1 MDKIL
6 SETTGRIAPVRLPGW
21 FRQEVPRDISLVKN
35 RIREFE
41 QAGLHTVCKS
51 ARCPN
56 LGGCFE
62 RNSVTFMIMG
72 DSCSRNCSF
81 CAVSKSLPRPLDL
94 SEPYNLALTIRKL
107 GLEYIVLTSVTRD
120 DLTFGG
126 ASHYARCTRLIQSLN
141 PGKKIELLIP
151 DFRNDPAA
159 LELVIGSKPDVIA
172 HNLETVEGLYPR
184 VRPLAGYKGSL
195 EVLRKIKELGFAGWT
210 KSGIMLGFGES
221 EDEVLRTIADLK
233 EADCDILTIGQY
245 LAPSPGHIPV
255 QEFIAPE
262 KFEFY
267 KNKAQGLGFKAVF
280 SGPLVRSSFRA
291 GEVYK
296 EVDAFGLPGQAGQ

>member
-1 MDKIL
+1 MRMP
-6 SETTGRIAPVRLPGW
+6 EW
-21 FRQEVPRDISLVKN
+21 FRQEIPRNISLVKN
-35 RIREFE
+35 RIEEFE

-56 LGGCFE
+56 LGGCFQA
-62 RNSVTFMIMG
+62 NSVTFMIMG

-81 CAVSKSLPRPLDL
+81 CAVNKSWPRPLDL
-94 SEPYNLALTIRKL
+94 SEPYKLALTIRKL

-126 ASHYARCTRLIQSLN
+126 ASHYVRCVRLIQSLN

-151 DFRNDPAA
+151 DFRNDTRA
-159 LELVIGSKPDVIA
+159 LELVIGSRPDIIA
-172 HNLETVEGLYPR
+172 HNLETVESLYLR
-184 VRPLAGYKGSL
+184 VRPLAGGFGKGKPNHGPLASYQGSL
-195 EVLRKIKELGFAGWT
+195 EVLKKIKELGFAGWT

-221 EDEVLRTIADLK
+221 EEVVLKALADLK
-233 EADCDILTIGQY
+233 KADCDIITLGQY
-245 LAPSPGHIPV
+245 LAPSPRHFPV
-255 QEFIAPE
+255 QEFIPPE

-267 KNKAQGLGFKAVF
+267 KDKAQELGFKAVS
-280 SGPLVRSSFRA
+280 SGPLVRSSYRA

-296 EVDAFGLPGQAGQ
+296 EVDASGFPPA

>member
-1 MDKIL
+1 ME
-6 SETTGRIAPVRLPGW
+6 SVSVVRLPGW

-41 QAGLHTVCKS
+41 QAGLNTVCKS

-56 LGGCFE
+56 LGVCFQA
-62 RNSVTFMIMG
+62 NSVTFMIMG

-81 CAVSKSLPRPLDL
+81 CAVDKSRPQALDL
-94 SEPYNLALTIRKL
+94 SEPYKLALTIRKL

-120 DLTFGG
+120 DLALGG
-126 ASHYARCTRLIQSLN
+126 ASHYARCVRLIQSLN

-151 DFRNDPAA
+151 DFRNDTRA
-159 LELVIGSKPDVIA
+159 LELVIGSRPDIIA
-172 HNLETVEGLYPR
+172 HNLETVESLYSR
-184 VRPLAGYKGSL
+184 VRPLAGYNGSL
-195 EVLRKIKELGFAGWT
+195 EVLKKIKELGFAGWT

-221 EDEVLRTIADLK
+221 EEEVLGAIADLK
-233 EADCDILTIGQY
+233 KVDCDILTLGQY
-245 LAPSPGHIPV
+245 LAPSTQHIPV

-267 KNKAQGLGFKAVF
+267 KNNAQSLGFKAV
-280 SGPLVRSSFRA
+280 SAGPLVRSSYRA
-291 GEVYK
+291 AEIASPLRGS
-296 EVDAFGLPGQAGQ
+296 Q